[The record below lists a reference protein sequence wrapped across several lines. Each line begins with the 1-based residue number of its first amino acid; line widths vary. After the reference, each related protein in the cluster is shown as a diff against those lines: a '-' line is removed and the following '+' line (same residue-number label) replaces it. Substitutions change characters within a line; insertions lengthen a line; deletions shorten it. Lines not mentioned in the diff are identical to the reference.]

1 MKLSYEAPRVAQ
13 QQPDGSMRQERA
25 QAPPLPPV
33 IQSLLLKAVRLQ
45 RAGRLS
51 EAARIYRQIL
61 AFDAE
66 QADSLHLLG
75 MIAYQAGGYEL
86 AVAMIRKAIAIKVAM
101 NDDQASYHS
110 NLGTVLQAQGNLD
123 EAAACYE
130 RALTLEPESAEV
142 HLNLGNIFQAQDKL
156 DEAVACY
163 ERALALRPELAEAHH
178 SMGNVLQAMNL
189 QAIDLQTIDLQT
201 QNEDKLDEAVACY
214 ERALALKPGY
224 AQAHYNLGCALRSL
238 GKVDEALVQFRTALD
253 RRKMDR
259 RKAGRRASAD
269 LGRAGCWRRNHVR
282 GTDSGCAP
290 QRQPLHPGLR
300 CTAQTS
306 FCPFFSGH
314 WCDLWL
320 CFSAKFGA
328 KF

>member
-110 NLGTVLQAQGNLD
+110 NLGTVLQAQ
-123 EAAACYE
+123 
-130 RALTLEPESAEV
+130 
-142 HLNLGNIFQAQDKL
+142 DKL

-201 QNEDKLDEAVACY
+201 QNEDK
-214 ERALALKPGY
+214 
-224 AQAHYNLGCALRSL
+224 
-238 GKVDEALVQFRTALD
+238 
-253 RRKMDR
+253 
-259 RKAGRRASAD
+259 
-269 LGRAGCWRRNHVR
+269 
-282 GTDSGCAP
+282 
-290 QRQPLHPGLR
+290 
-300 CTAQTS
+300 
-306 FCPFFSGH
+306 
-314 WCDLWL
+314 
-320 CFSAKFGA
+320 
-328 KF
+328 

>member
-201 QNEDKLDEAVACY
+201 QNEDKLDEAVVQFR
-214 ERALALKPGY
+214 RALALQPDY
-224 AQAHYNLGCALRSL
+224 AQAGFRESL
-238 GKVDEALVQFRTALD
+238 TQLLKGDFASGWRNYERRWLSYPKDHGTPMRTY
-253 RRKMDR
+253 
-259 RKAGRRASAD
+259 
-269 LGRAGCWRRNHVR
+269 
-282 GTDSGCAP
+282 
-290 QRQPLHPGLR
+290 RQPLWTGEKWTGEKLADGRLLIWGEQGVGDEIMFAGLIPDVLRSGNR
-300 CTAQTS
+300 CILD
-306 FCPFFSGH
+306 
-314 WCDLWL
+314 CDARL
-320 CFSAKFGA
+320 
-328 KF
+328 